1 MGTQVK
7 SVNPTK
13 KIRAKL
19 LKNIGTYK
27 FSVKDKDKRNT
38 NYQIIKVE
46 GDIVIEK
53 LFYTVLI

>member
-13 KIRAKL
+13 KIRTKL
-19 LKNIGTYK
+19 LKNIGTYE
-27 FSVKDKDKRNT
+27 FSVKDKDKRHT

>member
-27 FSVKDKDKRNT
+27 FSVKDKDKRHT

>member
-46 GDIVIEK
+46 GDRVIEK